1 MLLDALLSRRLWIIS
16 GKGGVGKTTLAAALG
31 LVASRNGKRV
41 LVAEVEGKHALAA
54 LFGEDALTH
63 TPVRLD
69 QNLYGMSISPDK
81 SLEEYFQD
89 QLHLGRIAKPIVSS
103 QVLDYV
109 THAAPGLRDVLMLGK
124 VWYEANRKHDYD
136 LIILDT
142 AAAGHAVSM
151 LRSPQ
156 GFLHAVP
163 VGPLASQ
170 ARRIVEWLQDPE
182 KVSILLASLP
192 EEMPVNETIETT
204 QLLEERVGMDVA
216 AILINMLY
224 PPISEDAGVTA
235 KIEGFRSPADLISET
250 PMSDLDAAALYDCSR
265 FYLER
270 RALQQ
275 EHRKRLVK
283 TESHTAAMVDIPYLF
298 SAQLGKQELDIL
310 AAAIEEQMT

>member
-16 GKGGVGKTTLAAALG
+16 GKGGVGKTTLAASLG
-31 LVASRNGKRV
+31 LVASRKGKRV

-54 LFGEDALTH
+54 LFDEEALTH

-103 QVLDYV
+103 QVLDWV
-109 THAAPGLRDVLMLGK
+109 AHAAPGLRDILMLGK
-124 VWYEANRKHDYD
+124 VWHEANRKQDYD

-151 LRSPQ
+151 LRSPE

-170 ARRIVEWLQDPE
+170 ARRIVQWLQDPE
-182 KVSILLASLP
+182 EVSILLASLA
-192 EEMPVNETIETT
+192 EEMPVNETIETI

-216 AILINMLY
+216 AVLINMLY
-224 PPISEDAGVTA
+224 TPISENPDVTA
-235 KIEGFRSPADLISET
+235 RIERFRGPEDLISET
-250 PMSDLDAAALYDCSR
+250 PMSKPAARELYDCSR
-265 FYLER
+265 FYLGR

-275 EHRKRLVK
+275 EHRAKLVE
-283 TESHTAAMVDIPYLF
+283 TASHTAAIVDIPYLF
-298 SAQLGKQELDIL
+298 TAKLRRQELDVL

>member
-54 LFGEDALTH
+54 LFDSGVLTH

-109 THAAPGLRDVLMLGK
+109 THAAPGLRDILMLGK
-124 VWYEANRKHDYD
+124 MWHEAKRKHDYE

-163 VGPLASQ
+163 VGPLATQ

-182 KVSILLASLP
+182 EVSILLAALA

-216 AILINMLY
+216 AVLMNMLY
-224 PPISEDAGVTA
+224 PPISENPDVTA
-235 KIEGFRSPADLISET
+235 RIEGFRGPSDLISET
-250 PMSDLDAAALYDCSR
+250 PMSEQAARELYDCSR
-265 FYLER
+265 FYLGR

-275 EHRKRLVK
+275 EHRARLVE

-298 SAQLGKQELDIL
+298 TAKLGRPELDIL

>member
-41 LVAEVEGKHALAA
+41 LVAEVEGKHALSA
-54 LFGEDALTH
+54 LFDEESLTH
-63 TPVRLD
+63 TPIRLD

-81 SLEEYFQD
+81 SLEEYFSD

-103 QVLDYV
+103 QVLDWV
-109 THAAPGLRDVLMLGK
+109 AHAAPGLRDILMLGK
-124 VWYEANRKHDYD
+124 VWHEAERKQDYD
-136 LIILDT
+136 LIVLDT

-163 VGPLASQ
+163 VGPLANQ
-170 ARRIVEWLQDPE
+170 ARRIVEWLQDPLE
-182 KVSILLASLP
+182 VCILLASLA

-204 QLLEERVGMDVA
+204 RLLEERVGMDVA
-216 AILINMLY
+216 AVLINMLY
-224 PPISEDAGVTA
+224 SPISESPSMSAQ
-235 KIEGFRSPADLISET
+235 IEGFRGPADLIAET
-250 PMSDLDAAALYDCSR
+250 PMSQEAARDLYECSR
-265 FYLER
+265 FYVER

-275 EHRKRLVK
+275 EHRERLVK
-283 TESHTAAMVDIPYLF
+283 SQAHTAAMVDIPYLF
-298 SAQLGKQELDIL
+298 TAKLGRSELDIL
-310 AAAIEEQMT
+310 AAQIEEQMT